1 VNRLNR
7 YAGLWEDQERAMR
20 TPTSYRDAEWDLN
33 TSPPMQWHFGPPPSG
48 WGSYLSGANLPTARG
63 QVVDARLFY
72 TPPSVRFGRGFSGL
86 GAVFPADGVTAN
98 AGMRDVQTQLAR
110 LGFLFNEESPQGI
123 DGKWGPRTE
132 LALRFA
138 SRYVR
143 FEGVPWIVAGSGRT
157 RTVDIS
163 DSLIEA
169 LRNAPVAPAGTEGL
183 VSATPEVASS
193 SDGGSG
199 SLGIALVF
207 IAAVAAAG
215 YYYGR

>member
-1 VNRLNR
+1 
-7 YAGLWEDQERAMR
+7 
-20 TPTSYRDAEWDLN
+20 
-33 TSPPMQWHFGPPPSG
+33 
-48 WGSYLSGANLPTARG
+48 
-63 QVVDARLFY
+63 
-72 TPPSVRFGRGFSGL
+72 SGL

-98 AGMRDVQTQLAR
+98 SGMRDVQTQLAR

-183 VSATPEVASS
+183 VDALPAATSG
-193 SDGGSG
+193 SDGGPG
-199 SLGIALVF
+199 SFGIALLF

>member
-1 VNRLNR
+1 MNRLDR
-7 YAGLWEDQERAMR
+7 YAGLFEQQERAMR
-20 TPTSYRDAEWDLN
+20 TPTSVRNVEWDLN
-33 TSPPMQWHFGPPPSG
+33 TSPPMMWRFGPPPSG

-86 GAVFPADGVTAN
+86 GAVFPADGVTSST
-98 AGMRDVQTQLAR
+98 GMRDVQTQLAR

-138 SRYVR
+138 TSYVR
-143 FEGVPWIVAGSGRT
+143 FEGAPWILAGSGRA

-163 DSLIEA
+163 DAFIEA
-169 LRNAPVAPAGTEGL
+169 LRNAPVAPVGTAGL
-183 VSATPEVASS
+183 VTASPGVASS

-215 YYYGR
+215 YYDGR